1 MALVEVG
8 NVYINV
14 KHLRGVTDVATIPPP
29 SEGMPP
35 SFSFKVFLEGSTTAM
50 TTQDEAAAK
59 KLHDK
64 VVKKLPPQFTT
75 STGRATFVYTA
86 VNSIGPVGDDPIEG
100 DKFEAAFSICMD
112 GASVVLQYVD
122 FAAAEKARK
131 KLAKKIDKS

>member
-8 NVYINV
+8 DVYINV
-14 KHLRGVTDVATIPPP
+14 KYLRGVSDVATIPPP
-29 SEGMPP
+29 SEGVPP
-35 SFSFKVFLEGSTTAM
+35 SYSVNVYLEGSTTAV
-50 TTQDEAAAK
+50 TTKTEAEAN

-100 DKFEAAFSICMD
+100 DQFEAAFSIGMD

-131 KLAKKIDKS
+131 NLAKQIDKS